1 MLKNLRLRLTLLY
14 LLVAMLLVGIWGGSS
29 YSVLYFYFQD
39 ANDQLLNTKMSLVLE
54 DLGARVPQELINEQD
69 DSQREEWYEHENEY
83 DEEHAGTH
91 TEELYEGELS
101 SVFVLPLNAAG
112 ELLFNPNP
120 YTLPMQPD
128 TDALEAALISGLD
141 YRTVDLNE
149 GSPARLLTYAVPE
162 QAGIEVIQ
170 VGKSIADQAHIL
182 NQFLTSLLVIGAIAT
197 VVLGLG
203 SWWVAGRSLASHEKA
218 WENQQA
224 FIANASH
231 ELRTPL
237 TLIRAS
243 AEAAQR
249 RSKDNAKIKE
259 LLQDVILETDHM
271 CSLVQ
276 DLLLLTR
283 LDAGEL
289 QFNHVEI
296 QLPELIQN
304 IHRQFTRLTKS
315 ASIEFSVEGGDFVIT
330 SDQTRLRQILLIL
343 LDNAFQHT
351 PSGGKVSLSVS
362 RNAHQAVFQVS
373 DTGEGISDD
382 QLPFVFDRFYQVN
395 TVRGGENQGSGLG
408 LSIAQSLIQALGGRI
423 EIESESGQGTRVR
436 FYLPC

>member
-14 LLVAMLLVGIWGGSS
+14 LLVAMLLVGVLGGSS
-29 YSVLYFYFQD
+29 YSVLYFYFRD
-39 ANDQLLNTKMSLVLE
+39 ANDQALNTKMALVLD
-54 DLGARVPQELINEQD
+54 DLGAQVPQEFVEEQENYEGEE
-69 DSQREEWYEHENEY
+69 REEEHEESH
-83 DEEHAGTH
+83 EAGH
-91 TEELYEGELS
+91 NEELYEGELS

-120 YTLPMQPD
+120 YALPMQPD
-128 TDALEAALISGLD
+128 AGALEAALTNGSD
-141 YRTVDLNE
+141 YRTVDLID
-149 GSPARLLTYAVPE
+149 GSPARLLTYAVPA
-162 QAGIEVIQ
+162 QVGVEVLQ
-170 VGKSIADQAHIL
+170 VGKSIGDQATIL
-182 NQFLTSLLVIGAIAT
+182 RQFLTSLLVIGAVAT
-197 VVLGLG
+197 VVLGLS

-249 RSKDNAKIKE
+249 RTMDNAKIK
-259 LLQDVILETDHM
+259 LLLDDVISETDHM

-289 QFNHVEI
+289 QLDYGEV
-296 QLPELIQN
+296 QVSELVDN
-304 IHRQFTRLTKS
+304 IYRQFRRLASS
-315 ASIEFSVEGGDFVIT
+315 ASIEFSVEGGDFTLI
-330 SDQTRLRQILLIL
+330 SDQTRLRQIVLIL

-351 PSGGKVSLSVS
+351 PSGGRVSLSIFKD
-362 RNAHQAVFQVS
+362 AHQATFQVL
-373 DTGEGISDD
+373 DTGEGIPVD
-382 QLPFVFDRFYQVN
+382 QLPFVFDRFYQVD
-395 TVRGGENQGSGLG
+395 TARGGENHGSGLG
-408 LSIAQSLIQALGGRI
+408 LSIARSLIQALGGRI
-423 EIESESGQGTRVR
+423 DIESEIGKGTRVR